1 LAPGVAHI
9 DWAAPWLTPWRE
21 VGAPLAKAIAAGA
34 DTITVLNQA
43 GGSPVPFVPHEQLT
57 NGEPYERFIA
67 NGAGVPTRTGLHD
80 FFNALCWM
88 HFPLSKQRLNALQA
102 GEIAR
107 AGIHGARGPVRDAI
121 TVFDE
126 NAALMQA
133 PDVVWA
139 ALAERQWQRLF
150 IELRPR
156 WSEVRLVLFGHAL
169 LEKLVSP
176 YKSITAHVWRI
187 DDAIHFEDGGP
198 PAGRA
203 TLDAWLARDLTQG
216 KLAAKPFVPLPV
228 LGVPG
233 WWPGNDAPAYVG
245 DTAVF
250 RPLRSP
256 ATKSPN

>member
-1 LAPGVAHI
+1 LAPGVADI
-9 DWAAPWLTPWRE
+9 DWAAPWLAPWCD
-21 VGAPLAKAIAAGA
+21 VGAPLAGAIAAGA
-34 DTITVLNQA
+34 DTTTVLNQA
-43 GGSPVPFVPHEQLT
+43 GGSPVRFVPHTQLT
-57 NGEPYERFIA
+57 DGVPYERFIA
-67 NGAGVPTRTGLHD
+67 QGSGVPTRVGLHD

-88 HFPLSKQRLNALQA
+88 HFPLAKQQLNALQA

-107 AGIHGARGPVRDAI
+107 AGIQAVRGPVRDAI

-187 DDAIHFEDGGP
+187 DSAIDFDDFYA
-198 PAGRA
+198 PAGRT
-203 TLDAWLARDLTQG
+203 TLDAWLARDLTRT

-233 WWPGNDAPAYVG
+233 WWPGNGAVAYVS
-245 DTAVF
+245 DASVF
-250 RPLRSP
+250 RPLRTVG
-256 ATKSPN
+256 AKNPN

>member
-1 LAPGVAHI
+1 
-9 DWAAPWLTPWRE
+9 
-21 VGAPLAKAIAAGA
+21 
-34 DTITVLNQA
+34 
-43 GGSPVPFVPHEQLT
+43 
-57 NGEPYERFIA
+57 
-67 NGAGVPTRTGLHD
+67 
-80 FFNALCWM
+80 
-88 HFPLSKQRLNALQA
+88 
-102 GEIAR
+102 
-107 AGIHGARGPVRDAI
+107 
-121 TVFDE
+121 
-126 NAALMQA
+126 
-133 PDVVWA
+133 VVWA

-203 TLDAWLARDLTQG
+203 TLDAWLARDLTHN
-216 KLAAKPFVPLPV
+216 KLATKPFVPLPV

-233 WWPGNDAPAYVG
+233 WWPGNGTAAYVG
-245 DTAVF
+245 DATVF